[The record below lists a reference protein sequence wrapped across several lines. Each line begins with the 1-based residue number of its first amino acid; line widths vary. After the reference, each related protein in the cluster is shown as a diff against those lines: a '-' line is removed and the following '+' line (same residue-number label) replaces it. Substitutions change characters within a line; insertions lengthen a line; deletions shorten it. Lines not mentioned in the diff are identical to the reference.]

1 MSRRHESGS
10 TWRFDVAGDVLTASN
25 KVMIYTIK
33 IEVPY
38 HPTEHARI
46 SNKGP
51 IGPRSVTQFLDGG
64 ARLYTVGSERGT
76 SGRAP
81 ARTVANV
88 ASFVGTYLVPRVPV
102 SPAVEPERAA
112 PSNDERLVR
121 IEASLVE
128 AFALLRLIADGLGV
142 K

>member
-1 MSRRHESGS
+1 MSRRESGS
-10 TWRFDVAGDVLTASN
+10 TWRFEIAGDVLTAAN

-33 IEVPY
+33 IGVPY
-38 HPTEHARI
+38 HPTEHARL

-64 ARLYTVGSERGT
+64 ARLYTIGSERGA
-76 SGRAP
+76 SGRAS

-88 ASFVGTYLVPRVPV
+88 SSFVGTYLVPRVPV
-102 SPAVEPERAA
+102 SPSVEPESAT
-112 PSNDERLVR
+112 PSNEERLVR

-128 AFALLRLIADGLGV
+128 AFALLRSIADGLGV